1 MSIFETT
8 LIFGVIPVAVIG
20 LLGALSYLTDKQP
33 GMDVPPYRLTD
44 EWTRE
49 PLLWT
54 ATDEVT
60 PFGGHGSHGADTAD
74 SIGGSAS
81 GKW

>member
-1 MSIFETT
+1 
-8 LIFGVIPVAVIG
+8 
-20 LLGALSYLTDKQP
+20 
-33 GMDVPPYRLTD
+33 MDVAPYRLTD

-49 PLLWT
+49 PLLWS

-60 PFGGHGSHGADTAD
+60 PFGGHGSHDADTAD
-74 SIGGSAS
+74 SIGGAAS